1 MSGAVPKNKIKNRNF
16 TKHFEQS
23 VVNDIVDK
31 TGVEEEELEDIQ
43 LQLLICVILLQK
55 SFLKILI

>member
-1 MSGAVPKNKIKNRNF
+1 MAQVSPQCLERFKDKIKNRNF

-31 TGVEEEELEDIQ
+31 TGVEKRRVGDIQ
-43 LQLLICVILLQK
+43 LQL
-55 SFLKILI
+55 